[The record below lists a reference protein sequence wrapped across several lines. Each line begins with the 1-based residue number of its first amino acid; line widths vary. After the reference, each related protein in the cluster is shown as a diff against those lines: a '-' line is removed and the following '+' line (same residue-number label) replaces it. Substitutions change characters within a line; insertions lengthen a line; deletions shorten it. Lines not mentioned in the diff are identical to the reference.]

1 MLTWCSRAVN
11 FNFPSC
17 FAASRTRA
25 SPFGPLARLGVRFG
39 LGSCVFSL
47 VCGLPSTTSA
57 GDPSLLFGCFA
68 GTAPQYDSPPPCM
81 RDLWLIAFSLR
92 PAHCLRAATGSPGSR
107 AWSFSACFGVFDS
120 AGTRRTCDG
129 ARRVVAFQI
138 VRHRRLPA
146 SRDFGAQYPAYRY
159 PCPTLQVQPRDCPHM
174 VRGQGG
180 SLRLPCTT
188 LSLHTPCR
196 FIPALSG
203 RGRPPHRASSFCC
216 AQAER
221 PALQPRGT
229 FGRLPNLQELVRDY
243 V

>member
-25 SPFGPLARLGVRFG
+25 SPLGPLVRLGVRCG
-39 LGSCVFSL
+39 VDSCVFSL
-47 VCGLPSTTSA
+47 VCGFPSTTSA

-92 PAHCLRAATGSPGSR
+92 PANCLRAATGSPGSR

-129 ARRVVAFQI
+129 ARRVVAFQF
-138 VRHRRLPA
+138 VRHSRLPA
-146 SRDFGAQYPAYRY
+146 SHVISELHTQPTDTPVQRFKCSLATALAWFGAKVVRYAFPVRLFHSLLHAGLSRRY
-159 PCPTLQVQPRDCPHM
+159 PDGG
-174 VRGQGG
+174 VRA
-180 SLRLPCTT
+180 T
-188 LSLHTPCR
+188 
-196 FIPALSG
+196 
-203 RGRPPHRASSFCC
+203 
-216 AQAER
+216 
-221 PALQPRGT
+221 
-229 FGRLPNLQELVRDY
+229 VRRT
-243 V
+243 